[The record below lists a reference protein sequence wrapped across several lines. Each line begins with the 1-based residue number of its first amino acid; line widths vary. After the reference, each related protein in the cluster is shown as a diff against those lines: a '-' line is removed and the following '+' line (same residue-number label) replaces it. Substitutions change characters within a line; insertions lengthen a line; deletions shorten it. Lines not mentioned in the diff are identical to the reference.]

1 MRLLHPFNLLWLLP
15 IAGLIVAMYILKLR
29 RQDVIVSSTFLW
41 RQAIRDVQANA
52 PFQKL
57 RKNLLLLL
65 QLLAALLLVLILA
78 QPFWHTSGLGGR
90 SIVLVLDVS
99 ASMLAT
105 DESGSRMDA
114 ARQRALQIIGD
125 MKPQDQVMVIA
136 ASARPEAVTGF
147 SSDRSV
153 VSQAVSRLTARQTRA
168 NMRDALNLAAALVAT
183 RDAAQID
190 IVSDGAFEP
199 VIGVNLGKTHVH
211 FHPVGRRSKNV
222 GITAVD
228 YRRNPAGEG
237 TIEVLI
243 ALNNFDSQPQTFTV
257 ELTHEKRLLD
267 AREVTLP
274 PGGENL
280 DIFEIPEPQQP
291 VTLTARLDADDE
303 FAADNQASLILLP
316 RKPIR
321 TLLVSDGNLF
331 LEKALQ
337 VDPNVELSSV
347 HLAGFT
353 SPDGF
358 DVVIFDRAAPA
369 KLPEGNYLFVN
380 CGSDQSPAEPGAEAE
395 NQTLIDPDRSHPTL
409 RYVDFAAARWTRMR
423 RGTPAGWAQE
433 LASFEWGPA
442 IIAGEKGRMRALW
455 IGFGLDLN
463 DGPFPLTVSYPIFL
477 SNAIRWLSF
486 SEDAAATQIRTGTT
500 ITLDTPADVQTITIT
515 KPDGTRREIAA
526 SGRGGTAFDD
536 TDQSGIYTATG
547 ANGYRRLFAA
557 NLSSYAESNIAP
569 RHDHDF
575 GAPLPGEPGRQVAIQ
590 RALWPWLAA
599 ALLGLLALEW
609 WAFHRRAFVR

>member
-1 MRLLHPFNLLWLLP
+1 MRLLHPINLLWLLP

-29 RQDVIVSSTFLW
+29 RRDVSVSSTFLW
-41 RQAIRDVQANA
+41 RQVIRDVQANA

-57 RKNLLLLL
+57 RKNMMLLL
-65 QLLAALLLVLILA
+65 QLLAALLLVLILS
-78 QPFWHTSGLGGR
+78 QPFWRTRGLGGR
-90 SIVLVLDVS
+90 SIVLVVDAS

-105 DESGSRMDA
+105 DENGSRMEA
-114 ARQRALQIIGD
+114 ARRRALQIIGD

-136 ASARPEAVTGF
+136 AAARPEAVTGF

-153 VSQAVSRLTARQTRA
+153 VSRAVNSLTARQTA
-168 NMRDALNLAAALVAT
+168 VNMRDAVNLAAALVAN

-190 IVSDGAFEP
+190 IISDGAFEP
-199 VIGVNLGKTHVH
+199 VVGVNLGKAHVN

-222 GITAVD
+222 GITAAD

-237 TIEVLI
+237 TIEVLL

-257 ELTHEKRLLD
+257 ELTHEKSLLD

-274 PGGENL
+274 PGGESM

-291 VTLTARLDADDE
+291 LTLTARLDVKDE
-303 FAADNQASLILLP
+303 FAADNRASLIILP
-316 RKPIR
+316 RQPIR
-321 TLLVSDGNLF
+321 TLLVSSGNLF

-337 VDPNVELSSV
+337 ADPNVELNSV
-347 HLAGFT
+347 NLAGFAG
-353 SPDGF
+353 PDGF
-358 DVVIFDRAAPA
+358 DVVIFDRAAPP

-380 CGSDQSPAEPGAEAE
+380 CSSDQSPAEPGPEAE

-409 RYVDFAAARWTRMR
+409 RYVDFSASRWLRMR

-433 LASFEWGPA
+433 LASSESGPA

-477 SNAIRWLSF
+477 TNSVRWLSF
-486 SEDAAATQIRTGTT
+486 SEDTTASQIRTGAT
-500 ITLDTPADVQTITIT
+500 IQLDTPPELRTITIV
-515 KPDGTRREIAA
+515 KPDGTQRDIAV
-526 SGRGGTAFDD
+526 SGRGGAAFDD
-536 TDQSGIYTATG
+536 TDQAGVYTATG
-547 ANGYRRLFAA
+547 TNGYRRLFAA

-569 RHDHDF
+569 RRDQDF
-575 GAPLPGEPGRQVAIQ
+575 GVNPPGDPGRQVTIQ
-590 RALWPWLAA
+590 RELWPWLAV

-609 WAFHRRAFVR
+609 WAFHRRTFVR

>member
-1 MRLLHPFNLLWLLP
+1 MRLLHPINLLWLLP
-15 IAGLIVAMYILKLR
+15 IAGMIVAMYILKLR
-29 RQDVIVSSTFLW
+29 RRDVTVSSTFLW
-41 RQAIRDVQANA
+41 RQVIRDVQANA

-65 QLLAALLLVLILA
+65 QLLAALMLVLILS
-78 QPFWHTSGLGGR
+78 QPIWRSRGLGGR
-90 SIVLVLDVS
+90 SIVLVLDAS
-99 ASMLAT
+99 ASMLTT
-105 DESGSRMDA
+105 DENGSRMDA
-114 ARQRALQIIGD
+114 ARQRALQIIGE

-153 VSQAVSRLTARQTRA
+153 VSRAINSLTARQTA
-168 NMRDALNLAAALVAT
+168 VNMRDAVNLASALVAT

-190 IVSDGAFEP
+190 IISDGAFDP
-199 VIGVNLGKTHVH
+199 VTNVNLGKAHVN
-211 FHPVGRRSKNV
+211 FHPVGKRAKNV

-228 YRRNPAGEG
+228 FRRSLTGEG

-257 ELTHEKRLLD
+257 ELTHEKNLLD
-267 AREVTLP
+267 AREVTIP
-274 PGGENL
+274 PGGENM

-291 VTLTARLDADDE
+291 LTLMASLDAKDE
-303 FAADNQASLILLP
+303 FAADNQASLIILP

-321 TLLVSDGNLF
+321 TLLVTGGNLF

-347 HLAGFT
+347 NLAGFT
-353 SPDGF
+353 KPDGF
-358 DVVIFDRAAPA
+358 DVVIFDRAAPPQ
-369 KLPEGNYLFVN
+369 LPEGNYLFVN
-380 CGSDQSPAEPGAEAE
+380 CGSDQSPAAPGSESE

-409 RYVDFAAARWTRMR
+409 RYVDFSASRWARMR
-423 RGTPAGWAQE
+423 LGTPAGWAQE
-433 LASFEWGPA
+433 LASSETGAA
-442 IIAGEKGRMRALW
+442 IIAGEKGKMRALW

-477 SNAIRWLSF
+477 TNAVRWLSF
-486 SEDAAATQIRTGTT
+486 SEDTTAAQIRTGAT
-500 ITLDTPADVQTITIT
+500 ISLDAPSDVGQITVT
-515 KPDGTRREIAA
+515 KPDGTRREITP
-526 SGRGGTAFDD
+526 SGRGGAAFDD
-536 TDQSGIYTATG
+536 TDQTGLYTATG

-557 NLSSYAESNIAP
+557 NLSSYSESNIAP
-569 RHDHDF
+569 RLNQDF
-575 GAPLPGEPGRQVAIQ
+575 GLNPPGEPGRQVAIQ
-590 RALWPWLAA
+590 RELWPWLAA
-599 ALLGLLALEW
+599 ALLGLLAFEW

>member
-29 RQDVIVSSTFLW
+29 RRDVTVSSTFLW
-41 RQAIRDVQANA
+41 RQVIRDVQANA

-57 RKNLLLLL
+57 RKNMMLLL
-65 QLLAALLLVLILA
+65 QLLAALLLVLILS
-78 QPFWHTSGLGGR
+78 QPFWRTRGLGGR
-90 SIVLVLDVS
+90 SIVLVVDAS

-105 DESGSRMDA
+105 DENGSRLDA
-114 ARQRALQIIGD
+114 ARRKALQIIGD

-153 VSQAVSRLTARQTRA
+153 VSRAVNSLTARQTAA
-168 NMRDALNLAAALVAT
+168 NMRDAVNLAAALVAT

-190 IVSDGAFEP
+190 IISDGAFDP
-199 VIGVNLGKTHVH
+199 VTGVNLGKAHVI

-222 GITAVD
+222 GITAAD

-237 TIEVLI
+237 TIEVLL

-257 ELTHEKRLLD
+257 ELTHEKSLLD

-274 PGGENL
+274 PGGESM

-291 VTLTARLDADDE
+291 LALTARLDVKDE
-303 FAADNQASLILLP
+303 FAADNQASLIILP

-321 TLLVSDGNLF
+321 TLLVSSGNLF

-337 VDPNVELSSV
+337 ADPNVQLSSV
-347 HLAGFT
+347 NLAGFAG
-353 SPDGF
+353 PEGF
-358 DVVIFDRAAPA
+358 DVMIFDRAAPP

-380 CGSDQSPAEPGAEAE
+380 CGSDQSPAEPGPEAE
-395 NQTLIDPDRSHPTL
+395 NQTLIDPDHSHPTL
-409 RYVDFAAARWTRMR
+409 RYVDFSASRWMRMR

-433 LASFEWGPA
+433 LASSESGPA

-477 SNAIRWLSF
+477 TNAVRWLSF
-486 SEDAAATQIRTGTT
+486 SEDTAASQIRTGAT
-500 ITLDTPADVQTITIT
+500 IMLDTPPDLRTITII
-515 KPDGTRREIAA
+515 KPDGTRREIAV
-526 SGRGGTAFDD
+526 SGRGGAAFDD
-536 TDQSGIYTATG
+536 TDQTGIYTATG

-569 RHDHDF
+569 RPDQDF
-575 GAPLPGEPGRQVAIQ
+575 GANPPGDPGRQVTIQ
-590 RALWPWLAA
+590 RELWPWLAA
-599 ALLGLLALEW
+599 ALLGLLAFEW
-609 WAFHRRAFVR
+609 WAFHRRTFVR